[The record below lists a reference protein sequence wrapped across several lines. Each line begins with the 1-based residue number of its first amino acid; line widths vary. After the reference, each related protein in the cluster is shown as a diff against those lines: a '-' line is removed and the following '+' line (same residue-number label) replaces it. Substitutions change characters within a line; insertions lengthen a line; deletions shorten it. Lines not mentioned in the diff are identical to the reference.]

1 MPVIKIG
8 PKHQVTIPSRFFKD
22 LGLKP
27 GDLVE
32 AQLEEGEIHLIPQKL
47 IPKDQAWFW
56 TEEWQRRERE
66 ADEAIS
72 RGELSEAFSTADEL
86 IEHLHGQ

>member
-1 MPVIKIG
+1 MPVMKIG

-32 AQLEEGEIHLIPQKL
+32 AQLEEGEIHLIP
-47 IPKDQAWFW
+47 P
-56 TEEWQRRERE
+56 E
-66 ADEAIS
+66 AD
-72 RGELSEAFSTADEL
+72 T
-86 IEHLHGQ
+86 